1 MAETATGSPN
11 KPSHPWP
18 QEIRVRQAERRLE
31 VDFDDGET
39 VSLPAELLRVESPS
53 AEVQG
58 HNASQKVLVAGKR
71 HVGIAEVDPVGHYAI
86 RIRFDDGH
94 ATGLFTWRY
103 LYDLGK
109 RQNEI
114 FDRYVGALEAAGMTR
129 DDQG

>member
-1 MAETATGSPN
+1 MAKTAPESVQQT
-11 KPSHPWP
+11 SHPWP

-58 HNASQKVLVAGKR
+58 HNAAQKVLVAGKR
-71 HVGIAEVDPVGHYAI
+71 DVGIAEVDPVGHYAI

-109 RQNEI
+109 RQDEI
-114 FDRYVGALEAAGMTR
+114 FERYVAALEAAGMCR
-129 DDQG
+129 ES